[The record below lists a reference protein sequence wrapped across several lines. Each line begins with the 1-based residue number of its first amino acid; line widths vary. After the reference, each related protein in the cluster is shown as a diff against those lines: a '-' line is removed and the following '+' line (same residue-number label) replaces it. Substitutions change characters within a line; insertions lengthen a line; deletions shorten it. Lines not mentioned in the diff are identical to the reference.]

1 VFQALEIAYNANVS
15 ASSGGSA
22 ACQNRPHDNTD
33 IHRAAA
39 AAAAAGSSSNNTK
52 LKHNKR
58 LLAFS

>member
-22 ACQNRPHDNTD
+22 SCQNRLHDITD

-39 AAAAAGSSSNNTK
+39 AARS
-52 LKHNKR
+52 
-58 LLAFS
+58 